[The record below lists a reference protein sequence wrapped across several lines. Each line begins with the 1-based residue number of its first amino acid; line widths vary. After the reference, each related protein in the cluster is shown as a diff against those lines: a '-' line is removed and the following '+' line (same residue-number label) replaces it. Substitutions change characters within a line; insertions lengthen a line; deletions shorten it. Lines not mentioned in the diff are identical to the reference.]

1 MDDAD
6 PEGAESLLSQARELL
21 RGNLVFG
28 WRLELKAQLISGR
41 LALLR
46 GDLNAAEATSG
57 ELVARAT
64 ALGVPRYVSVGR
76 LLAHQA
82 RHRLGGTPDRNE
94 VAADLDLLD
103 ASVGVEAWRWTGEV
117 AADLGVA
124 AWIDRAA
131 QRADRLASYAG
142 PYAAGLR
149 AAARDK
155 VRSWRAALR

>member
-1 MDDAD
+1 
-6 PEGAESLLSQARELL
+6 
-21 RGNLVFG
+21 V
-28 WRLELKAQLISGR
+28 
-41 LALLR
+41 
-46 GDLNAAEATSG
+46 
-57 ELVARAT
+57 VRAT

-131 QRADRLASYAG
+131 ERADRLASYAG